1 MNNGQCVDVHIGRL
15 FLFSCIRS
23 KREIF
28 GKFDY
33 AHFTNLSYQISDI
46 RQFHLS
52 ELFLRREFGSS
63 IVRKKFVLAI
73 VDVKDIKFSRLFRD
87 YYFQRQY
94 ND

>member
-1 MNNGQCVDVHIGRL
+1 MNNGQCVDIHIGHH
-15 FLFSCIRS
+15 FLFSCIKS

-52 ELFLRREFGSS
+52 ELFLRREFDSS
-63 IVRKKFVLAI
+63 IVRKKFILTI
-73 VDVKDIKFSRLFRD
+73 VDVKDEKFSRFFRD
-87 YYFQRQY
+87 CYLKRQY

>member
-46 RQFHLS
+46 HQFHLFEICVRCS
-52 ELFLRREFGSS
+52 N
-63 IVRKKFVLAI
+63 VRKKFISTI
-73 VDVKDIKFSRLFRD
+73 VDVKDEKFSRLFRD
-87 YYFQRQY
+87 WYIKRQY